1 MTCSA
6 GTTGSRRHRK
16 KRTLAETPRP
26 LYRSSGKP
34 GYSGWMELQ
43 PGRIWARKFERAVQV
58 RFADSDCSVRTREGV
73 VSAHRGDAILTG
85 VLGEQ
90 WRVSRARFAD
100 KYRPDGSLRDG
111 EPGAYWCRRY
121 RVQALRVDGPFMVLL
136 ADGVSRLEGQPGDWL
151 VDYGDGSLGIV
162 APEVFT
168 TTYEPEG

>member
-1 MTCSA
+1 M
-6 GTTGSRRHRK
+6 
-16 KRTLAETPRP
+16 AETLRP

-100 KYRPDGSLRDG
+100 KYRPDG
-111 EPGAYWCRRY
+111 
-121 RVQALRVDGPFMVLL
+121 ALREAAASLDVAVPAVRALHDVQ
-136 ADGVSRLEGQPGDWL
+136 RWRDWIAQAAREAH
-151 VDYGDGSLGIV
+151 VG
-162 APEVFT
+162 
-168 TTYEPEG
+168 